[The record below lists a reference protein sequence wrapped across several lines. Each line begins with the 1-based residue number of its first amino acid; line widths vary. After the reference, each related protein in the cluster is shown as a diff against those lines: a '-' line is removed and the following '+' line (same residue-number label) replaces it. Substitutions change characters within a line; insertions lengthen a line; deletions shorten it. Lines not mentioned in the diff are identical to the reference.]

1 MRGLLYKDL
10 VLSRF
15 ALIFVTVTNLIM
27 YALCVIAGV
36 TAEDGFN
43 VIMAAGGVCYF
54 TFFVI
59 NLVTVEFFRVDE
71 GRQWYHFVASTP
83 QTLKGQIE
91 GKYLFLLIVC
101 LVNLFLCLVTDTL
114 IKAVRGSDD
123 LPVLTFG
130 FYFFCLRLLMS
141 ALEIPF
147 IVRFG
152 ADRGFNLMLLF
163 LSGILLLVG
172 IYALFG
178 DISMFLGDDPME
190 ILKKLFSMDF
200 IIWVLALLPYA
211 AVTLYYLSYRVSRR
225 LAAKG
230 VESYEQ

>member
-1 MRGLLYKDL
+1 MRGLLYKDF

-15 ALIFVTVTNLIM
+15 ALTFVSVTNLIM
-27 YALCVIAGV
+27 YALCVTCGV
-36 TAEDGFN
+36 KMEDGIHL
-43 VIMAAGGVCYF
+43 VMEAGGICYF

-59 NLVTVEFFRVDE
+59 SLVTVEFFRVDE
-71 GRQWYHFVASTP
+71 NRQWNHFIASTP

-101 LVNLFLCLVTDTL
+101 LVNLFLCFVADTL
-114 IKAVRGSDD
+114 IRVGRGSDD

-130 FYFFCLRLLMS
+130 FFFFCFRLLMS

-152 ADRGFNLMLLF
+152 ADRGFNVTLLCIGGVLF
-163 LSGILLLVG
+163 LVG

-178 DISMFLGDDPME
+178 DISLFLGDDPME
-190 ILKKLFSMDF
+190 ILKKIFSTDVM
-200 IIWVLALLPYA
+200 IWVLALLPYA
-211 AVTLYYLSYRVSRR
+211 AVILYYLSYRVSRR
-225 LAAKG
+225 LAEKG

>member
-15 ALIFVTVTNLIM
+15 ALTFLAVTNLIL
-27 YALCVIAGV
+27 YALFVVCGV
-36 TAEDGFN
+36 TMEDSFDL
-43 VIMAAGGVCYF
+43 VMAAGGVCYF

-59 NLVTVEFFRVDE
+59 NLVTVVFFRVDE
-71 GRQWYHFVASTP
+71 SRQWNYFVASTP

-101 LVNLFLCLVTDTL
+101 LVNLFLCFVVDTL
-114 IKAVRGSDD
+114 VRAVRGSAD
-123 LPVLTFG
+123 LPMLSFG
-130 FYFFCLRLLMS
+130 FFFFCLRLLMS

-163 LSGILLLVG
+163 LGGIMLLVG

-190 ILKKLFSMDF
+190 ILKKLLSTDVM
-200 IIWVLALLPYA
+200 IWAMALLPYA

-225 LAAKG
+225 LADKG

>member
-15 ALIFVTVTNLIM
+15 ALIFVTITNLIM
-27 YALCVIAGV
+27 YALCVIVGM

-43 VIMAAGGVCYF
+43 VIIAAGGVCYF

-59 NLVTVEFFRVDE
+59 NLVSVAFFRVDE
-71 GRQWYHFVASTP
+71 SRQWYHFVASTP

-114 IKAVRGSDD
+114 IRAVRGSAD
-123 LPVLTFG
+123 LPVLIFG
-130 FYFFCLRLLMS
+130 FYFFCLRLLMN

-163 LSGILLLVG
+163 LGGVMLLVG

-190 ILKKLFSMDF
+190 ILKKLFSTDVM
-200 IIWVLALLPYA
+200 IWVLALLPYA

>member
-27 YALCVIAGV
+27 YALCVIVGV
-36 TAEDGFN
+36 TARDGFS

-71 GRQWYHFVASTP
+71 SRQWNHFVASTP
-83 QTLKGQIE
+83 QTLNGQIE
-91 GKYLFLLIVC
+91 GKYLFFLIVC

-114 IKAVRGSDD
+114 IRAVRGSDD
-123 LPVLTFG
+123 LPVLSFG
-130 FYFFCLRLLMS
+130 FFFFCLRLLMS

-147 IVRFG
+147 IIRFG

-163 LSGILLLVG
+163 LGGILLLVG

-190 ILKKLFSMDF
+190 ILKKLFSTDF
-200 IIWVLALLPYA
+200 MIWVLALLPYA

>member
-27 YALCVIAGV
+27 YALCVIVGV
-36 TAEDGFN
+36 TAGDGFN

-71 GRQWYHFVASTP
+71 SRQWNHFVASTP

-114 IKAVRGSDD
+114 IRAVRGSDD
-123 LPVLTFG
+123 LPVLSFG
-130 FYFFCLRLLMS
+130 FFFFCLRLLMS

-147 IVRFG
+147 IIRFG

-163 LSGILLLVG
+163 LGGILLLVG

-190 ILKKLFSMDF
+190 ILKKLFSTDF
-200 IIWVLALLPYA
+200 MIWVLALLPYA